1 MSERQY
7 LLCLSAYLGFGPA
20 SSRALYARL
29 GSWQAVY
36 EATGAAIE
44 STGLSPQATAKFL
57 AWRNSFQPQQYLD
70 KLAQEKLETIICD
83 EEDYPELLLQI
94 HQPPL
99 VLFYQGDISILNS
112 HLSLAVVG
120 SRSPSGYGQQLAKML
135 VPPVAAAGVVIS
147 SGLAIGIDS
156 LAHRA
161 ALDAGGLTAAIIG
174 SGLDRASLYPASNQA
189 LAAKII
195 GSGGVVISEF
205 PPGTPGF
212 QSNFPRRNR
221 LIAGVSEATL
231 VLEAAAKSGSLITA
245 RYALEQNREVMTVP
259 GPIGQQLSAGP
270 NELIKQGARVVT
282 DADDLLSFFGLNQ
295 TPSAAPLNLT
305 ADEIVIYQELASGP
319 KTADELKLLLNL
331 DICVITTTLSLLELK
346 GAASHL
352 GGGQYGKI

>member
-7 LLCLSAYLGFGPA
+7 LLCLSAYLGFGPV
-20 SSRALYARL
+20 SLRALYNRL
-29 GSWQAVY
+29 GSWQAVFT
-36 EATGAAIE
+36 ATATAIE
-44 STGLSPQATAKFL
+44 SSGLSPLVAAKFL
-57 AWRNSFQPQQYLD
+57 AWQNGFRPEQFLG
-70 KLAQEKLETIICD
+70 KLASEKIQTIIIG
-83 EEDYPELLLQI
+83 EADYPELLLQI
-94 HQPPL
+94 HQPPF
-99 VLFYQGDISILNS
+99 VLFYQGNIGILNN

-120 SRSPSGYGQQLAKML
+120 SRAPSSYGQQLAKML
-135 VPPVAAAGVVIS
+135 IPPVAAAGVVIT

-161 ALDAGGLTAAIIG
+161 ALEAGGLTAAIIG
-174 SGLDRASLYPASNQA
+174 SGLDKASLYPASNQA

-195 GSGGVVISEF
+195 ASGGVVISEF

-270 NELIKQGARVVT
+270 NELIKQGAKVIT
-282 DADDLLSFFGLNQ
+282 TADDILSFFGVSQVKSPAPQDLNE
-295 TPSAAPLNLT
+295 
-305 ADEIVIYQELASGP
+305 DEAVVYQSLANGP

-346 GAASHL
+346 GVASHL